1 MLDSVISQLVK
12 IEQAAQDMQSTVDLK
27 KNTLRKIYE
36 DKQKEFDVQ
45 IDQQTQQQLE
55 KIQQEINRKEEVN
68 KKELNKLY
76 EAEILRL
83 EKDYRQKKED
93 IVQEIVTHILK
104 D

>member
-76 EAEILRL
+76 ETEILRL